1 MKKIEA
7 KALAPEKSKLVIE
20 YITQILSNSEKVNSV
35 MDFWY
40 RWSEYVYIRYLCT

>member
-20 YITQILSNSEKVNSV
+20 YITQILSDSEKAGAPAS
-35 MDFWY
+35 
-40 RWSEYVYIRYLCT
+40 SEGSGTDSPGH

>member
-20 YITQILSNSEKVNSV
+20 YNTNFIKFRKSKFCNGFLV
-35 MDFWY
+35 
-40 RWSEYVYIRYLCT
+40 C